1 MSGLRAYMPQTGA
14 TAGLWEASGIGAMR
28 RGMGEYDKT
37 GDWSWEYYPPP
48 YDFLAP
54 KNSAPMPAPILYTK
68 KTGMGGCGC
77 GCSGNCGGAGHTHGV
92 GDTTDDTAAAAV
104 IPTGTTVNLGTLF
117 SSGLDFTS
125 WGIGEWA
132 VAGLGAYLVISLFN
146 DVGSA
151 GKKVKKTLRR
161 RSTRKTV

>member
-1 MSGLRAYMPQTGA
+1 
-14 TAGLWEASGIGAMR
+14 
-28 RGMGEYDKT
+28 
-37 GDWSWEYYPPP
+37 
-48 YDFLAP
+48 
-54 KNSAPMPAPILYTK
+54 
-68 KTGMGGCGC
+68 
-77 GCSGNCGGAGHTHGV
+77 
-92 GDTTDDTAAAAV
+92 
-104 IPTGTTVNLGTLF
+104 LGTLF